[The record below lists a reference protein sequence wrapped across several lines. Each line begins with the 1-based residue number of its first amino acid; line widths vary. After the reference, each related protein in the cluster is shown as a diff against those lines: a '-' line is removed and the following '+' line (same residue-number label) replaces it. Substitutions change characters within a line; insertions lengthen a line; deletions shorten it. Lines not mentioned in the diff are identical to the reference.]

1 MKLLVGDTGLVGT
14 SLKEQTTFD
23 HTFNSSNI
31 DRLRYIAKDKDEIY
45 LACLPAAKW
54 LVNKNLEQDTFNMVS
69 IISNLQ
75 GITFSKIILIS
86 TIDVYCDSPLR
97 VDETYTPLVNAV
109 SYGTNR
115 FRFEK
120 LVRQD
125 LSYDKLNIFRIPAL
139 FNKHIKKNIIYD
151 MLNDN
156 NVNKI
161 NANSSFQWYNLDH
174 LYEHITLFTSHYKDD
189 EIFNLF
195 PEPLDTRELIKLFP
209 DVDKCDWGPKV
220 IYDYKTKF
228 FTTGYFYP
236 KEISL
241 NYLKEFINASRSN

>member
-23 HTFNSSNI
+23 YTFNSSNI
-31 DRLRYIAKDKDEIY
+31 DRLRYIAKDEDEIY

-54 LVNKNLEQDTFNMVS
+54 LVNKNLEQDTVNMVS

-75 GITFSKIILIS
+75 GIKFSKIILIS
-86 TIDVYCDSPLR
+86 TIDVYCDSPLG
-97 VDETYTPLVNAV
+97 VDETYTPIVKAVN
-109 SYGTNR
+109 YGTNR
-115 FRFEK
+115 FLFEK
-120 LVRQD
+120 LVRRD

-139 FNKHIKKNIIYD
+139 FNKHIKKNIVYD
-151 MLNDN
+151 MLKDN

-161 NANSSFQWYNLDH
+161 NANSSFQWYSLDH
-174 LYEHITLFTSHYKDD
+174 LYEHITLFTSHYKDE

-209 DVDKCDWGPKV
+209 GVDKCDWGPKV
-220 IYDYKTKF
+220 IYDYRTKF
-228 FTTGYFYP
+228 FATGYFYP